1 MSEKRRGSLLPLT
14 YIFGSFFG
22 AAMIA
27 AAFAYSNYR
36 FSQYKFVDFAKL
48 VFYEKSEIFTPKE
61 PKYTLLIFSSNQSK
75 LDEILPIKNENETV
89 VAIDILQKR
98 YESNSTLKYISS
110 DINTV
115 LELMRNLSI
124 TKLPSSVEIVHQR
137 GEIYKQ
143 NSPINVLE

>member
-1 MSEKRRGSLLPLT
+1 MGEKRRGSLLPLT

-75 LDEILPIKNENETV
+75 LDEILPTKNETVV
-89 VAIDILQKR
+89 VAIDIFQKR

-110 DINTV
+110 DVNTV

-143 NSPINVLE
+143 NSSINVLE

>member
-1 MSEKRRGSLLPLT
+1 M
-14 YIFGSFFG
+14 
-22 AAMIA
+22 
-27 AAFAYSNYR
+27 
-36 FSQYKFVDFAKL
+36 
-48 VFYEKSEIFTPKE
+48 
-61 PKYTLLIFSSNQSK
+61 LLIFSSNQSK
-75 LDEILPIKNENETV
+75 LDEILPTKNETV
-89 VAIDILQKR
+89 VAIDIFQKR

-143 NSPINVLE
+143 NSSINVLE

>member
-1 MSEKRRGSLLPLT
+1 
-14 YIFGSFFG
+14 
-22 AAMIA
+22 MIA

-75 LDEILPIKNENETV
+75 LDEILPTKNETV
-89 VAIDILQKR
+89 VAIDIFQKR

-115 LELMRNLSI
+115 LECLTHSRRSLNA
-124 TKLPSSVEIVHQR
+124 T
-137 GEIYKQ
+137 
-143 NSPINVLE
+143 

>member
-14 YIFGSFFG
+14 YRFGSFFG
-22 AAMIA
+22 ATMIA

-75 LDEILPIKNENETV
+75 LDETLNFRIRR
-89 VAIDILQKR
+89 DF
-98 YESNSTLKYISS
+98 YEKI
-110 DINTV
+110 
-115 LELMRNLSI
+115 
-124 TKLPSSVEIVHQR
+124 
-137 GEIYKQ
+137 
-143 NSPINVLE
+143 

>member
-1 MSEKRRGSLLPLT
+1 MGEKRRGSLLPLT

-75 LDEILPIKNENETV
+75 LDEILPTKNETVV
-89 VAIDILQKR
+89 VAIDIFQKR

-143 NSPINVLE
+143 NSSINVLE

>member
-75 LDEILPIKNENETV
+75 LDEILPTKNETVV
-89 VAIDILQKR
+89 VAIDIFQKR

-143 NSPINVLE
+143 NSSINVLE

>member
-75 LDEILPIKNENETV
+75 LDEILPTKNETV
-89 VAIDILQKR
+89 VAIDIFQKR
-98 YESNSTLKYISS
+98 YESNSTLKYINS
-110 DINTV
+110 DVNTV

-143 NSPINVLE
+143 NSSINVLE